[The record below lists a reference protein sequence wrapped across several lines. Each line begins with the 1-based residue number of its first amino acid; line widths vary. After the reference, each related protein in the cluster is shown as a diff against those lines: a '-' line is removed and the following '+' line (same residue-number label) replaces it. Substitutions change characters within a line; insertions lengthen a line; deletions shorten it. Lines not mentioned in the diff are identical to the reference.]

1 MNSLLYAE
9 VNLDQLEHNVKSLI
23 HLYPNY
29 EYYFGM
35 VNANAYGHGFGVLK
49 TMMEAGINYF
59 VTSTY
64 EEALLLRHQIKRVP
78 ILCLESLTKENINLA
93 VKNHITATIYKKE
106 DALLLVSEGVRG
118 KLKVHLKVR
127 FHDLQ
132 LGFANGQDLVETK
145 RILEESKIF
154 IEGIYAEIDSVT
166 EEELNLDLN
175 RFLLLTK
182 PLAIENIPIV
192 HFYSSRS
199 LLRYPKLKMANGV
212 RFGILMYGINP
223 TEEILKFDLQE
234 PFSLCTFLSDIR
246 VLDSTLLAREG
257 FKIASKVDM
266 LVGVLPVGYADG
278 FTKDHIGRNVTVHF
292 KRFKILSIHMHSMYV
307 EVDEDSKVGDK
318 VLLYGG
324 LITLKESSNYLQ
336 RSVYE
341 LLCSISPCIPKY
353 YMKENEIQ
361 TIERR

>member
-1 MNSLLYAE
+1 MNSFLYAE
-9 VNLDQLEHNVKSLI
+9 VNLDQLEHNVKSLV

-35 VNANAYGHGFGVLK
+35 LNANAYGHGLGVAK
-49 TMMEAGINYF
+49 TMIEAGINYF

-64 EEALLLRHQIKRVP
+64 EEAIHLREELRHFP
-78 ILCLESLTKENINLA
+78 ILCFEPLTKESLMYAI
-93 VKNHITATIYKKE
+93 KHHITVTVYKKE
-106 DALLLVSEGVRG
+106 DALLIAEEKGRG

-132 LGFANGQDLVETK
+132 LGFANGQELVDVK
-145 RILEESKIF
+145 RILEDSKVE

-166 EEELNLDLN
+166 EEELNRDLN

-182 PLAIENIPIV
+182 PLEIETIPIV
-192 HFYSSRS
+192 HFYSSCP
-199 LLRYPKLKMANGV
+199 LLKYPKLKMANGV
-212 RFGILMYGINP
+212 RLGILMYGINP

-234 PFSLCTFLSDIR
+234 SFSLCTFISEIR
-246 VLDSTLLAREG
+246 ILDSALLAREG
-257 FKIASKVDM
+257 FKIAVKQDM

-278 FTKDHIGRNVTVHF
+278 FTKDHVGRNVTVHF

-324 LITLKESSNYLQ
+324 LLTLKQSANYLN

-341 LLCSISPCIPKY
+341 LLCGISSCIPRY
-353 YMKENEIQ
+353 YIKNNEIQ
-361 TIERR
+361 DIERR